1 MNSFHPKNQKHHPKK
16 WEFQTHH
23 QKTQLKKV
31 KNVKDV
37 TKMQSSNVH
46 IQIAFKWF
54 DKFYAKFVIKIATM
68 DLQLRTIKENG

>member
-1 MNSFHPKNQKHHPKK
+1 MSTDARQLKLKSGNSKK
-16 WEFQTHH
+16 IH

-54 DKFYAKFVIKIATM
+54 DKSYAKFAIKIATM
-68 DLQLRTIKENG
+68 NLQLPTIKENG